1 MLRSIFLLFLIL
13 PVIAVGFPG
22 GQAGRT
28 STASA
33 GCGDC
38 HGASPKVA
46 TTVTL
51 EGGSRTVE
59 PGSTTSFTIIIA
71 HPTFPSAGVGIT
83 VRTTPTGTVA
93 VGTLAVQAGTGLQH
107 RLGQITHSSPR
118 SLTDGNVRLTFTW
131 EAPLQEGTYYMQAV
145 GNAVNGNGDRDVND
159 AWNWMQPV
167 AITVKAASSVA
178 EITEPRIGTWP
189 NPFRSGVLTLGFE
202 AVGTYDV
209 VIMDLAGLD
218 VVRTTGYG
226 TGAGLPIDVPTLP
239 RGTYAVIARQA
250 AITKRTLVVVE

>member
-1 MLRSIFLLFLIL
+1 MMRTLLLLTLIF
-13 PVIAVGFPG
+13 PVLAIAEPS

-28 STASA
+28 STTTA

-38 HGASPKVA
+38 HGVSPKAA

-51 EGGSRTVE
+51 EGGARTVE
-59 PGSTTSFTIIIA
+59 PGSTTSFTVIVA
-71 HPTFPSAGVGIT
+71 HPTFPSAGVGIA
-83 VRTTPTGTVA
+83 VRTTETGTVA
-93 VGTLAVQAGTGLQH
+93 AGTLAVQAGTGL
-107 RLGQITHSSPR
+107 RLRSGEITQSSAR
-118 SLTDGNVRLTFTW
+118 SMSGGSIRFTFTW
-131 EAPLQEGTYYMQAV
+131 KAPSTEGTYYMQAI
-145 GNAVNGNGDRDVND
+145 GNAVNGNGREDTGDS
-159 AWNWMQPV
+159 WNWMQPV
-167 AITVKAASSVA
+167 AITVKAATSVA
-178 EITEPRIGTWP
+178 EIVEPRIGTWP

-209 VIMDLAGLD
+209 VIMDLAGRD

-250 AITKRTLVVVE
+250 SITKRTMVVVE